1 MVLWTPHQRPGCI
14 KSQAQTTA
22 ATPSP
27 LQRNLLLFILSRYEG
42 RSRFSSFSGLNR
54 LFMLDSKQDIR
65 PCLQTL
71 IPPAVSDIM
80 TCSIVITRHS
90 QRQSSSY
97 GMYCVA
103 AHVRSEF
110 LAFLAQA
117 GRCSSAWPK
126 VKTQFSGSLNGSP
139 MLSIAGVSDPG
150 LLAMPTKHE
159 S

>member
-27 LQRNLLLFILSRYEG
+27 MQRNLSLFILSRYDG
-42 RSRFSSFSGLNR
+42 RSCFSFSGLNR
-54 LFMLDSKQDIR
+54 LFTLGGKQNIC

-90 QRQSSSY
+90 QRQSSSH

-117 GRCSSAWPK
+117 GRCSSAWPE
-126 VKTQFSGSLNGSP
+126 VEMQFSCSLNGSP
-139 MLSIAGVSDPG
+139 MLSIAGVSDTG
-150 LLAMPTKHE
+150 LLAMPTKPE